1 MNRYPMV
8 GHELHGEMIAT
19 MIDSLRLPALRGAV
33 RAATG
38 AQGDTE
44 LTLGELLQ
52 VNGAT
57 SQLAQLGWLTEQ
69 RTTASRTLL
78 VQALANSYAAGSQE
92 AAKLGVDAELKMLPG
107 DWGIWLLREIK
118 ALEALATPDAVEQP
132 AEADA

>member
-1 MNRYPMV
+1 MV

-44 LTLGELLQ
+44 LTMNELLQ

-57 SQLAQLGWLTEQ
+57 SQLAQLRWLTEQ
-69 RTTASRTLL
+69 GTTASRTLL
-78 VQALANSYAAGSQE
+78 VQALANSYAAGKQE
-92 AAKLGVDAELKMLPG
+92 AAKLGVDAEFRMLPG
-107 DWGIWLLREIK
+107 DRAIWLLREIK
-118 ALEALATPDAVEQP
+118 ALATLSTADAVEEP
-132 AEADA
+132 AEAAA